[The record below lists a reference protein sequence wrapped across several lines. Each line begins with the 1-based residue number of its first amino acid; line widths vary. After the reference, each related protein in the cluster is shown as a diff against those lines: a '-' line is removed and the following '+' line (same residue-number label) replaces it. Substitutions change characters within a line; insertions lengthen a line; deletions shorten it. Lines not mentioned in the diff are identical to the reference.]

1 MQFSARVLNAR
12 HERDRLTHGRAH
24 AHTDPMYAIL
34 LAVCVLLVIG
44 AGLVLIAMFGMW
56 DDKPK

>member
-1 MQFSARVLNAR
+1 VCVTAMTCAR
-12 HERDRLTHGRAH
+12 HECDALTHRVTLAH
-24 AHTDPMYAIL
+24 SDPMFAIL

-44 AGLVLIAMFGMW
+44 AGLVLIAVFGMW

>member
-1 MQFSARVLNAR
+1 
-12 HERDRLTHGRAH
+12 
-24 AHTDPMYAIL
+24 MYAIL

-44 AGLVLIAMFGMW
+44 AGLVLIAVFGMW